1 MRAGIRS
8 PGSPGGPQRGGR
20 DGAGEA
26 AAARAGGAV
35 AAGRSRSGGLG
46 PESGEGGRPP
56 AQGGPLGT
64 AVGRGGG
71 EVREPGPRQVMKA
84 RAMGGSEAA
93 VRAASWSRLS
103 GEGGR
108 QEGELP
114 CSSAFLPRSLLSP
127 PPPVPAPPPTP
138 PASSLLSIP
147 SPVSFFPPL
156 FSVTLSPYF
165 FPSSPPP
172 STRPRLLSVLHQKFE
187 QLSILLLPFTFKCCV
202 ILN

>member
-26 AAARAGGAV
+26 AATRAGGAV

-127 PPPVPAPPPTP
+127 PPPVPAPPPN
-138 PASSLLSIP
+138 SSGFLP
-147 SPVSFFPPL
+147 SFHSLAGLFFPPSL
-156 FSVTLSPYF
+156 FCYPFSVLLSLLTAPF
-165 FPSSPPP
+165 HSSSSSFGPPP
-172 STRPRLLSVLHQKFE
+172 K
-187 QLSILLLPFTFKCCV
+187 I
-202 ILN
+202 